1 MHIFRTHTLRF
12 TLLSRKRG
20 TNRCKATMQTQT
32 GGDVQQQKHGGKQE
46 RKKGGT
52 EERGAQ
58 TVRGKRF
65 VGWKSNYRCSFT
77 SRGGSQR
84 QPRAL
89 CNVALGVERGDTA
102 GRAASACDKICTMHT
117 HIGAQQSHSISIS
130 QPTWGKKQ
138 QQAQV
143 VPVIPTAAVSCL
155 FHLQSCPSDGV
166 RGGQHFG
173 LFLLLFG
180 RRRIKLTDAVFL
192 VLRGYPH
199 VSRRGGVGGHP
210 RERRLKR
217 GARMLGNAF
226 YGRASPRYV
235 LLAVIV

>member
-1 MHIFRTHTLRF
+1 MQSYYARRRLA
-12 TLLSRKRG
+12 
-20 TNRCKATMQTQT
+20 ATCNNKNTEANKK
-32 GGDVQQQKHGGKQE
+32 G
-46 RKKGGT
+46 KKGGR
-52 EERGAQ
+52 EGEGGANSQ
-58 TVRGKRF
+58 
-65 VGWKSNYRCSFT
+65 WKAVCWVEIRIIGVHSQAM
-77 SRGGSQR
+77 GGSQR

-89 CNVALGVERGDTA
+89 CNVALGVQRGDTA

-130 QPTWGKKQ
+130 QPTWKKQ

-143 VPVIPTAAVSCL
+143 VPVITTAAVSCL
-155 FHLQSCPSDGV
+155 FHLQPCPSDGV

-173 LFLLLFG
+173 LFLLFFG

-217 GARMLGNAF
+217 GAGMLGNAF

>member
-1 MHIFRTHTLRF
+1 MQSYYARRRLA
-12 TLLSRKRG
+12 
-20 TNRCKATMQTQT
+20 ATCNNKNT
-32 GGDVQQQKHGGKQE
+32 E
-46 RKKGGT
+46 ANKKGKK
-52 EERGAQ
+52 
-58 TVRGKRF
+58 RGKRRR
-65 VGWKSNYRCSFT
+65 GGRKQSGESGLLGGNQNYRCSFT
-77 SRGGSQR
+77 SHGGSQR

-89 CNVALGVERGDTA
+89 CNVALGVQRGDTA

-130 QPTWGKKQ
+130 QPTWKKQ

-143 VPVIPTAAVSCL
+143 VPVITTAAVSCL
-155 FHLQSCPSDGV
+155 FHLQPCPSDGV

-173 LFLLLFG
+173 LFLLFFG

-199 VSRRGGVGGHP
+199 VLRRGGVGGHP

-217 GARMLGNAF
+217 GAGMLGNAY

>member
-1 MHIFRTHTLRF
+1 MRF

-46 RKKGGT
+46 RKKGGR

-77 SRGGSQR
+77 SHGGSQR

-130 QPTWGKKQ
+130 QATWGKNNNKRK
-138 QQAQV
+138 
-143 VPVIPTAAVSCL
+143 
-155 FHLQSCPSDGV
+155 SCPSSPPRPLAASFTSSRALPMGLAEDNTLVSSCCCSDG
-166 RGGQHFG
+166 G
-173 LFLLLFG
+173 
-180 RRRIKLTDAVFL
+180 
-192 VLRGYPH
+192 
-199 VSRRGGVGGHP
+199 
-210 RERRLKR
+210 E
-217 GARMLGNAF
+217 
-226 YGRASPRYV
+226 
-235 LLAVIV
+235 

>member
-1 MHIFRTHTLRF
+1 MQSYYARRRLA
-12 TLLSRKRG
+12 
-20 TNRCKATMQTQT
+20 ATCNNKNTEANKK
-32 GGDVQQQKHGGKQE
+32 G
-46 RKKGGT
+46 KKGGKRR
-52 EERGAQ
+52 RGRRKQ
-58 TVRGKRF
+58 SGES
-65 VGWKSNYRCSFT
+65 GLLGGNQNYRCSFT
-77 SRGGSQR
+77 SHGGSQR

-89 CNVALGVERGDTA
+89 CNVALGVQRGDTA

-130 QPTWGKKQ
+130 QPTWKKQ

-143 VPVIPTAAVSCL
+143 VPVITTAAVSCL
-155 FHLQSCPSDGV
+155 FHLQPCPSDGV

-173 LFLLLFG
+173 LFLLFFG

-217 GARMLGNAF
+217 GAGMLGNAF